1 MSIAMANDFDI
12 CIVGLK
18 CYDLLAG
25 ESVPRYLGGIEK
37 VLVSLAKGLAQ
48 EELKVA
54 FITYDHGQPD
64 AIEIDGVTIFKSF
77 GPDEGLPVVRFVHP
91 RMTKVW
97 STMRRVGAKIY
108 LQMGGA
114 SETGVVGLGCDL
126 VPGRPSFI
134 FNIASDGDCVPELP
148 FLHLGREIWLYKQGL
163 SRADLVISQTRKQLQ
178 LMSENFSINST
189 TVPLPV
195 IGPGNDFKAPAPPEP
210 GHARVLWM
218 GRIVETKR
226 LEWLFDIA
234 EACPEV
240 SFDVVGTPN
249 EESDYANGL
258 MQRGESLINV
268 TMHGRVAEEALPGLF
283 KSASL
288 FCSTSTLEGFPTTF
302 LEAWSYGVPV
312 VTTFDPDN
320 LVANNRLGSVVTTLQ
335 EQIGEIRFLLD
346 SDVAWKAASQRVRR
360 FYLESFT
367 LKAIAWRYVELI
379 KKLA

>member
-1 MSIAMANDFDI
+1 
-12 CIVGLK
+12 
-18 CYDLLAG
+18 
-25 ESVPRYLGGIEK
+25 
-37 VLVSLAKGLAQ
+37 
-48 EELKVA
+48 
-54 FITYDHGQPD
+54 
-64 AIEIDGVTIFKSF
+64 
-77 GPDEGLPVVRFVHP
+77 
-91 RMTKVW
+91 
-97 STMRRVGAKIY
+97 
-108 LQMGGA
+108 
-114 SETGVVGLGCDL
+114 
-126 VPGRPSFI
+126 
-134 FNIASDGDCVPELP
+134 
-148 FLHLGREIWLYKQGL
+148 
-163 SRADLVISQTRKQLQ
+163 
-178 LMSENFSINST
+178 
-189 TVPLPV
+189 
-195 IGPGNDFKAPAPPEP
+195 
-210 GHARVLWM
+210 
-218 GRIVETKR
+218 
-226 LEWLFDIA
+226 EWLFDIA

-379 KKLA
+379 